1 MRADISEL
9 PQIFENNHVDM
20 AVLSVPKIMAN
31 RAAHELV
38 SHGVRAIWNF
48 TNVELDVAESDV
60 IVENIH
66 FSDSLLALGYY
77 MSERIDAEAGAKNQK

>member
-1 MRADISEL
+1 M
-9 PQIFENNHVDM
+9 
-20 AVLSVPKIMAN
+20 
-31 RAAHELV
+31 
-38 SHGVRAIWNF
+38 
-48 TNVELDVAESDV
+48 AESDV